1 MTTETTTDSTPKTD
15 NKSTFA
21 PLGKYAAIAVI
32 MVSVIVTTAIML
44 DKQLNSVEQ
53 ELAAIESEVASLNN
67 TETTALVESNPETKT
82 EQDAVAAVESVA
94 VESVAVESVA
104 VESVAVESAAVEP
117 ETNETQELPTNTQ
130 DITTTVAVENTPS
143 NDTQA
148 NTVQNEIEQKA
159 DDRIAAYKLEQKS
172 RMADMYAR
180 IKTLESKQLE
190 QYKSNQDKQV
200 EQLRARVS
208 QQGHLIEELIARNK
222 DLFELRTANVQ
233 RNQARREDILNRI

>member
-104 VESVAVESAAVEP
+104 VESAAVEP

-148 NTVQNEIEQKA
+148 NAVQNEIEQKA

>member
-94 VESVAVESVA
+94 VES
-104 VESVAVESAAVEP
+104 AAVEP

-148 NTVQNEIEQKA
+148 NAVQNEIEQKA

>member
-148 NTVQNEIEQKA
+148 NAVQNEIEQKA

>member
-94 VESVAVESVA
+94 VESVAVES
-104 VESVAVESAAVEP
+104 AAVEP

-148 NTVQNEIEQKA
+148 NAVQNEIEQKA